1 MGSNPPSGLRSRDGA
16 LHSDRH
22 VRVQVSFADA
32 PSAQREKPMTS
43 IDEQSSLAPPL
54 SLLLWFYS
62 NQPWQ
67 MVSMSSNE
75 NSYAN

>member
-1 MGSNPPSGLRSRDGA
+1 
-16 LHSDRH
+16 
-22 VRVQVSFADA
+22 
-32 PSAQREKPMTS
+32 MTS

-62 NQPWQ
+62 NQLWQ

-75 NSYAN
+75 NSHAT

>member
-22 VRVQVSFADA
+22 VRVQVSFADV
-32 PSAQREKPMTS
+32 PSAQREKPTS

-62 NQPWQ
+62 NQLWQ
-67 MVSMSSNE
+67 MVSMSFNE
-75 NSYAN
+75 NSCAN